1 MTPVL
6 GHVGGGT
13 FEPLQLIAVTVA
25 ATAYAFRLQTLAA
38 EGRPVP
44 TWRVCVFA
52 AGVLLIV
59 AGLVT
64 PLAHMGEELLLAHM
78 AQHLL
83 VGDIAALLIVLGLT
97 GPLLQPLLAIKAID
111 RLRVLTHPLVA
122 LPLWAASLYVWHIP
136 ALYQEAL
143 TNEAVHA
150 LQHAC
155 FIGFGILMWMPL
167 VGPLPVPSWF
177 GIGAKVGYVVTVRFA
192 GTILGNVF
200 MWSNTVFYPDYGPG
214 EADFDI
220 SPLSDQG
227 TAGVIMTIE
236 GGLVTLGVLAWLL
249 LLWAQQ
255 DTERQKLV
263 ELAEERGVPLT
274 NERAERAVRAGEGAR
289 LRERIEA
296 EAGRQG
302 GAPARGPRTRSR
314 GAPA

>member
-6 GHVGGGT
+6 AHVGGGT
-13 FEPLQLIAVTVA
+13 FEPLQLVAVTVA
-25 ATAYAFRLQTLAA
+25 ATAYAFRARTLADD
-38 EGRPVP
+38 GRPVP
-44 TWRVCVFA
+44 VWRVVCFSV
-52 AGVLLIV
+52 GILIIV

-97 GPLLQPLLAIKAID
+97 GPLLQPLLAIKTID

-122 LPLWAASLYVWHIP
+122 LPLWAVSLYVWHIP
-136 ALYQEAL
+136 PLYQEAL
-143 TNEAVHA
+143 TNDAVHA

-167 VGPLPVPSWF
+167 VGPLPVPRWF
-177 GIGAKVGYVVTVRFA
+177 GIGAKVGYVVAVRFA
-192 GTILGNVF
+192 GTILGNAM
-200 MWSNTVFYPDYGPG
+200 MWSGEVFYPDYGPG
-214 EADFDI
+214 EADFGI
-220 SPLSDQG
+220 SPLGDQG
-227 TAGVIMTIE
+227 TAGVMMTIE

-263 ELAEERGVPLT
+263 EEAERLGVPLT
-274 NERAERAVRAGEGAR
+274 SERAERAVRAGEGAR
-289 LRERIEA
+289 LKERIEM
-296 EAGRQG
+296 EAR
-302 GAPARGPRTRSR
+302 RPRTRSG
-314 GAPA
+314 GAAV

>member
-25 ATAYAFRLQTLAA
+25 AAAYALRGVSLAR

-44 TWRVCVFA
+44 TWRVACFA
-52 AGVLLIV
+52 SGILLITV
-59 AGLVT
+59 GLVS
-64 PLAHMGEELLLAHM
+64 PLSHMGLELLLVHM
-78 AQHLL
+78 TQHLL
-83 VGDIAALLIVLGLT
+83 LGDIGALLIVLGLT
-97 GPLLQPLLAIKAID
+97 GPLLQPLLAIRVID

-136 ALYQEAL
+136 ALYQATL
-143 TNEAVHA
+143 TSDAVHA
-150 LQHAC
+150 LQHAS

-177 GIGAKVGYVVTVRFA
+177 GIAPKIGYVVAVRFI
-192 GTILGNVF
+192 GTALGNAF
-200 MWSNTVFYPDYGPG
+200 MWSNTVFYPDYAPG
-214 EADFDI
+214 EAGFDV

-227 TAGVIMTIE
+227 TAGVIMTVE
-236 GGLVTLGVLAWLL
+236 GGLVTLGVFAWLF

-274 NERAERAVRAGEGAR
+274 NERAERAVRAGEGGR

-296 EAGRQG
+296 EAK
-302 GAPARGPRTRSR
+302 
-314 GAPA
+314 